1 MSLLNKIVSVLLTF
15 FAAELLLR
23 IFVIEKNGFHVLISS
38 IFLVFMFYD
47 TFVAYDVIEKVKNA
61 IQRIFDLI
69 NLVIFTFICYGIFKT
84 YCLVRKA
91 IFVTSTMLLVIFTW
105 L

>member
-1 MSLLNKIVSVLLTF
+1 MSLLDKIVSVLLTF
-15 FAAELLLR
+15 VAAELLLR
-23 IFVIEKNGFHVLISS
+23 VLVIEKNGFHVLLSS
-38 IFLVFMFYD
+38 ILLVFMFYD
-47 TFVAYDVIEKVKNA
+47 TFVDVIEKVKNA

-69 NLVIFTFICYGIFKT
+69 NLVFFTFICYGIFKT